1 MLLEHVLLK
10 IKKKYGDR
18 VSFMLI
24 SNKLYENKK
33 LGITTTFWNA
43 DDEINQLS
51 HIDIG
56 IMPLPND
63 EWSRGKCGFKG
74 LQYMAM
80 EIPCIMSAVGVNTE
94 IIEHGVNGFLAHNND
109 EWEEYLTLLIDNSEL
124 RKTIGKQG
132 RKTVE
137 ERYSIDSQKEKYVGI
152 FNELTRF

>member
-1 MLLEHVLLK
+1 MANLSNIEIVQDK
-10 IKKKYGDR
+10 PIDA
-18 VSFMLI
+18 VSFLV
-24 SNKLYENKK
+24 
-33 LGITTTFWNA
+33 GTTEFFIPV
-43 DDEINQLS
+43 EINAEEEIVQLS

-132 RKTVE
+132 RKTVK
-137 ERYSIDSQKEKYVGI
+137 ERYSINSQRLKYVEI
-152 FNELTRF
+152 FEKLTS